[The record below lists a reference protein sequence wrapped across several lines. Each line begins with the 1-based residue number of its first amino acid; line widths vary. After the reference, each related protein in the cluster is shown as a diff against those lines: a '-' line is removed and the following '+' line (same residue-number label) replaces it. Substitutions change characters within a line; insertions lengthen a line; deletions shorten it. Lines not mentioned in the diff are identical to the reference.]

1 MELAV
6 ETGGVDNTEA
16 NFGSSSAQSGA
27 IDNSQSSS
35 ISVTLDVTADGEID
49 FYYKVSAEYSS
60 SGNYFYDGLEF
71 YIDNTLKGQYQT
83 TTSGTSPW
91 TNVSYDVAAGEH
103 TFKWTYVK
111 DGGGGSTDCDNT
123 DCADAAWIDDIIFP
137 PAYMESDGVTGD
149 LNGDSLVNILDVII
163 MVNMILGIEPETDLA
178 DVNGD
183 GVVNIL
189 DIVQEINLILG
200 PRVDN
205 ASRAQLF
212 DTGSAIKVQS
222 DGYIA
227 ALKMTLIH
235 EGLFSLELTDDA
247 YLASYNTER
256 NTTTIIV
263 VAPETDHLFSYEG
276 TFSIIDI
283 EAASSDDYI
292 QVMLPS
298 RTSLS
303 AAYPNPFNPST
314 TISYTLANT
323 ANINLSVYNV
333 SGQLIEKL
341 KNGYQDAGNYEIVW
355 DASQQPSG
363 IYLLRLQSEHESFN
377 QKLMLMK

>member
-1 MELAV
+1 
-6 ETGGVDNTEA
+6 
-16 NFGSSSAQSGA
+16 
-27 IDNSQSSS
+27 
-35 ISVTLDVTADGEID
+35 
-49 FYYKVSAEYSS
+49 
-60 SGNYFYDGLEF
+60 
-71 YIDNTLKGQYQT
+71 
-83 TTSGTSPW
+83 
-91 TNVSYDVAAGEH
+91 
-103 TFKWTYVK
+103 
-111 DGGGGSTDCDNT
+111 
-123 DCADAAWIDDIIFP
+123 
-137 PAYMESDGVTGD
+137 
-149 LNGDSLVNILDVII
+149 
-163 MVNMILGIEPETDLA
+163 
-178 DVNGD
+178 
-183 GVVNIL
+183 
-189 DIVQEINLILG
+189 
-200 PRVDN
+200 
-205 ASRAQLF
+205 
-212 DTGSAIKVQS
+212 
-222 DGYIA
+222 
-227 ALKMTLIH
+227 MTLIH